1 MESDSISWWSVR
13 IELNSQTPYRYPSRF
28 AGVEA
33 YTNSHAHRGTG
44 SRKSHIVPG
53 SWTERQI
60 GFQNIALITNVSDFS
75 PPRSDCSYA
84 FFQLMLP
91 VGCFLEVYKGENKD
105 EDLALVL

>member
-1 MESDSISWWSVR
+1 MWGSIHKLTRTQRNR
-13 IELNSQTPYRYPSRF
+13 IQEIPHSTWILDR
-28 AGVEA
+28 
-33 YTNSHAHRGTG
+33 
-44 SRKSHIVPG
+44 
-53 SWTERQI
+53 RQI